1 MGQLAIE
8 AMGEAL
14 GGKVISKLPH
24 SYTTKDRC
32 SDRTATHKSVY
43 DWTEYMKFR
52 VHTALQTGTL

>member
-43 DWTEYMKFR
+43 D
-52 VHTALQTGTL
+52 